1 MTEKSK
7 KKCIY
12 RTLLLKMLLNIEENK
27 EFSVTTE
34 DDGSSY
40 IYHILICNIHIG
52 IYKNI

>member
-1 MTEKSK
+1 
-7 KKCIY
+7 
-12 RTLLLKMLLNIEENK
+12 MLLNIEENK

-40 IYHILICNIHIG
+40 IYHILIDICNIHID